1 MSAQHDVVS
10 QIDDIVDY
18 FRVYRCEPELTV
30 PVPAFEDGQ
39 PPLTVGIAALGGG
52 ALGSAYAN
60 NGWIYAVHLDGDL
73 VASGADLRSGGI
85 ARTHLQMAAVL
96 AVYLA
101 DTAEVQPFAGQ
112 ADRLSLW
119 AYDLEAGEGDIE
131 LDARHLR
138 WHLPAA
144 GTTEATR

>member
-1 MSAQHDVVS
+1 MPDGTARVAQAAE
-10 QIDDIVDY
+10 IVDY
-18 FRVYRCEPELTV
+18 FRVYRSEPELTV
-30 PVPAFEDGQ
+30 PIPAIKDEQ
-39 PPLTVGIAALGGG
+39 LPLTIGIAAIGGG

-73 VASGADLRSGGI
+73 VAAGADLRCGGI

-101 DTAEVQPFAGQ
+101 DAAEQQPLAGQ

-119 AYDLEAGEGDIE
+119 AHDREANDGDV
-131 LDARHLR
+131 
-138 WHLPAA
+138 
-144 GTTEATR
+144 